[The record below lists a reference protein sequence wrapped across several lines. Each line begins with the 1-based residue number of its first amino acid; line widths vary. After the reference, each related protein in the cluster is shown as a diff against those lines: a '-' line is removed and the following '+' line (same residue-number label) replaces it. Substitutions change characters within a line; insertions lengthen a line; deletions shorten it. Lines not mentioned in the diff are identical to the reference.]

1 MFAAHTVRIPHA
13 GGFMNTVRESPRAV
27 AAGQEPSAAD
37 GSRAG
42 APDREEFFEDA
53 LAAVAEHPDW
63 ERLIE
68 EGAVPA
74 LALGAE
80 RRFRR

>member
-1 MFAAHTVRIPHA
+1 
-13 GGFMNTVRESPRAV
+13 MNTVHESPRVV
-27 AAGQEPSAAD
+27 AAGQQPAATD
-37 GSRAG
+37 GSRA
-42 APDREEFFEDA
+42 AARERDEFFEEA
-53 LAAVAEHPDW
+53 LAATPEHPDW

-80 RRFRR
+80 RRLRR